1 MHRCNSTLNTP
12 SSIANQTVSLALGM
26 RFSLKLSSAILTC
39 KPCSSVTDL
48 STLET
53 NNPSMDLSLCLVCQL
68 QTDEE
73 LVENPSSY
81 EHLVHSISLRASY
94 REAKYV
100 EIWANL
106 KEYNS
111 QELNLKGA
119 TWHRKCYQAA
129 THSEMIKRSKERL
142 VLK

>member
-1 MHRCNSTLNTP
+1 
-12 SSIANQTVSLALGM
+12 M
-26 RFSLKLSSAILTC
+26 RVIDHF
-39 KPCSSVTDL
+39 
-48 STLET
+48 TLEA
-53 NNPSMDLSLCLVCQL
+53 NNPYMDLSRCIVCQL

-81 EHLVHSISLRASY
+81 EHFVHSISVRASY

-111 QELNLKGA
+111 QELNLKKA
-119 TWHRKCYQAA
+119 TWHRKCYQEA
-129 THSEMIKRSKERL
+129 THSGMIKRSKERL
-142 VLK
+142 VLKIKLSMSVL

>member
-1 MHRCNSTLNTP
+1 
-12 SSIANQTVSLALGM
+12 
-26 RFSLKLSSAILTC
+26 
-39 KPCSSVTDL
+39 
-48 STLET
+48 
-53 NNPSMDLSLCLVCQL
+53 MDLSLCLVCQL

-81 EHLVHSISLRASY
+81 EHLVHSISIRASY

-119 TWHRKCYQAA
+119 TWHRKCYQEA
-129 THSEMIKRSKERL
+129 THSGMIKRSKERL
-142 VLK
+142 VLKIKLRMNML

>member
-1 MHRCNSTLNTP
+1 MHRRNSTLNTP

-26 RFSLKLSSAILTC
+26 RFSLKQSSAILTC
-39 KPCSSVTDL
+39 KPCSSVIDF

-73 LVENPSSY
+73 LVENPSSH

-94 REAKYV
+94 RETKYV

-111 QELNLKGA
+111 QELNLKEA
-119 TWHRKCYQAA
+119 TWHRKCYQEA
-129 THSEMIKRSKERL
+129 THSGMIKRSKERL

>member
-1 MHRCNSTLNTP
+1 
-12 SSIANQTVSLALGM
+12 
-26 RFSLKLSSAILTC
+26 
-39 KPCSSVTDL
+39 
-48 STLET
+48 
-53 NNPSMDLSLCLVCQL
+53 MDLSLCLVCQL

-81 EHLVHSISLRASY
+81 EHLIHSISLRASY

-111 QELNLKGA
+111 QELNLKEA
-119 TWHRKCYQAA
+119 TSHQKCYQEA
-129 THSEMIKRSKERL
+129 THSGMIKDQKRG
-142 VLK
+142 